1 MTQITRRSLL
11 GMIGTAAGSSA
22 MYYAMASMGHAAASN
37 YTGPIK
43 LDGDP
48 KGAKVLILGA
58 GLAGMTAALEMR
70 AAGYQVEVLEYREKG
85 WRSLL
90 DAAFGG

>member
-1 MTQITRRSLL
+1 MTDFTRRSLL

-22 MYYAMASMGHAAASN
+22 MYYAMTSMGHAQTSS

-48 KGAKVLILGA
+48 QGTKVLILGK
-58 GLAGMTAALEMR
+58 
-70 AAGYQVEVLEYREKG
+70 V
-85 WRSLL
+85 
-90 DAAFGG
+90 